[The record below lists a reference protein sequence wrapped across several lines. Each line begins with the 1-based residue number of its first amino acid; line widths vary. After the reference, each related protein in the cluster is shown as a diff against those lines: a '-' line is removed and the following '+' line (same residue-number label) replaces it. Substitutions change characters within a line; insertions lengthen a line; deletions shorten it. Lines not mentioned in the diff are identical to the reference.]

1 MPVALVP
8 HARLAPRYKGLE
20 SKAMSNH
27 NNPTEPS
34 QSQLQEVQAALFSL
48 RDGLM
53 NLKMSLQEL
62 AFMTDENA
70 QREAML
76 EAENLMMRL
85 RG

>member
-1 MPVALVP
+1 M
-8 HARLAPRYKGLE
+8 GQE
-20 SKAMSNH
+20 TTAMSY
-27 NNPTEPS
+27 NNSPEPS
-34 QSQLQEVQAALFSL
+34 QTQLQEVQAALFNL

-70 QREAML
+70 QREAMA
-76 EAENLMMRL
+76 EAENLIMRL

>member
-1 MPVALVP
+1 
-8 HARLAPRYKGLE
+8 
-20 SKAMSNH
+20 MSNP
-27 NNPTEPS
+27 NTPDPN
-34 QSQLQEVQAALFSL
+34 QVQLQEVQAALFSL

-70 QREAML
+70 QRQAL
-76 EAENLMMRL
+76 AETESLLLRL

>member
-1 MPVALVP
+1 
-8 HARLAPRYKGLE
+8 
-20 SKAMSNH
+20 MSHH
-27 NNPTEPS
+27 NTPEPS
-34 QSQLQEVQAALFSL
+34 QAQLLEVQAALFSL

-70 QREAML
+70 QREAIA
-76 EAENLMMRL
+76 EADHLFMRL